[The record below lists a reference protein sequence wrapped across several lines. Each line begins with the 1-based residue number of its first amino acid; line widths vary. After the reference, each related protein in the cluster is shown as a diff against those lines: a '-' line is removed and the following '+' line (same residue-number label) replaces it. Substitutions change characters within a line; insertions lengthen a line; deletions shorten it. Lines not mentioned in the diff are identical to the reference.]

1 VIRVTRISHTVFETP
16 DLARQVEYYSHVI
29 GFHVLSQTSTQAFL
43 GSRVGQEV
51 IGFEAGSSNRC
62 RRIAFQVAP
71 DFDHERIGAELRP
84 FAIKHEGR
92 SDISPSIARATAF
105 VDLKGTEIELFH
117 DQSEVP
123 IPKSAGGIGPLK
135 LGHIAFS
142 VPSAPAITKFYVD
155 ALGFRVSDWIEDMFA
170 FLRCG
175 PDHHSVNFLTGS
187 TTFMHHIAY
196 ELKDW
201 SHVLT
206 ACDILGHEKRPI
218 IWGPGRHRVGHN
230 IFIYH
235 RDPDDN
241 ILEFYTELDQ
251 MKEEELGYFEPR
263 PWHNSNPQR
272 PAVWSRPDSAPVWG
286 LAPSPDFRRNGNE
299 HLNALT

>member
-1 VIRVTRISHTVFETP
+1 MIRVMRISHTVFETP

-51 IGFEAGSSNRC
+51 IGFEAGSSNQC
-62 RRIAFQVAP
+62 RRIEFQVAP

-123 IPKSAGGIGPLK
+123 IPRAGVGIGPLK

-155 ALGFRVSDWIEDMFA
+155 ALSFRISDWIEDMFA

-187 TTFMHHIAY
+187 TTFMNNIDY
-196 ELKDW
+196 ELKD
-201 SHVLT
+201 
-206 ACDILGHEKRPI
+206 
-218 IWGPGRHRVGHN
+218 
-230 IFIYH
+230 
-235 RDPDDN
+235 
-241 ILEFYTELDQ
+241 
-251 MKEEELGYFEPR
+251 
-263 PWHNSNPQR
+263 
-272 PAVWSRPDSAPVWG
+272 
-286 LAPSPDFRRNGNE
+286 
-299 HLNALT
+299 